1 MLSGRR
7 IKLFRLLGFQ
17 VQIEWTW
24 LFLAAW
30 MTWSLAS
37 DVFPGQ
43 VRGLGSSAYWWMGGL
58 GALGLF
64 ASIVFHEVWHSIV
77 ARHYGIAIDG
87 ITLFIF
93 GGVAELKEEPPSAR
107 TEFFMA
113 LAGPA
118 SSVLLGAAMLGA
130 RELVRVVSGG
140 PAISAVLR
148 YLMSINFSLAVFNML
163 PAFPLDGGRM
173 LRAAVWRWRRD
184 LRWATQLAAW
194 IGTLLGNLLL
204 GVGTLLLFIG
214 SLVSGIW
221 MIVVGLYLRSVSRQS
236 YHQLSIRLALVGERV
251 ERFMVAHPV
260 TVRPDL
266 SLTELVEQ
274 YVHRYQLES
283 FPVVDGMRLMG
294 CVSARALGTVPENQW
309 AQRTVRD
316 LTQAY
321 DGEDTIAGG
330 VDAMQALI
338 QMSRNRRGRLMVTDG
353 DCLLG
358 IITLQDLLE
367 FLALRLGWQPSIR
380 WG

>member
-7 IKLFRLLGFQ
+7 IKLFKLLGFQ

-37 DVFPGQ
+37 DVFPASI
-43 VRGLGSSAYWWMGGL
+43 RGLESSSYWWMGSA

-64 ASIVFHEVWHSIV
+64 ASIVFHELWHSLV
-77 ARHYGIAIDG
+77 ARHYGIAIEG

-93 GGVAELKEEPPSAR
+93 GGVAELKEEPPSAK
-107 TEFFMA
+107 TEFLMA

-118 SSVLLGAAMLGA
+118 SSALLGVAILGA
-130 RELVRVVSGG
+130 REVIRMASGG
-140 PAISAVLR
+140 AEIAAVLR
-148 YLMSINFSLAVFNML
+148 YLASINLSLAAFNLL

-204 GVGTLLLFIG
+204 AVGTILLFLG
-214 SLVSGIW
+214 SLVNGVW

-236 YHQLSIRLALVGERV
+236 YRQLSIRLALAGERV
-251 ERFMVAHPV
+251 ERFLIPDPV
-260 TVRPDL
+260 TVPPDL
-266 SLTELVEQ
+266 PLAELLEE
-274 YVHRYQLES
+274 YVYKHHQKT
-283 FPVVDGMRLMG
+283 FPVVDGLRLVG
-294 CVSARALGTVPENQW
+294 CVHARALETVPQSQW
-309 AQRTVRD
+309 TQRRVID
-316 LTQAY
+316 LTQTC
-321 DGEDTIAGG
+321 DTEDIIPGG
-330 VDAMQALI
+330 VDAMQALT
-338 QMSRNRRGRLMVTDG
+338 QMSRAGRGRLMVVDG
-353 DCLLG
+353 ERLVG

-367 FLALRLGWQPSIR
+367 FLALRLGWLPGIR

>member
-7 IKLFRLLGFQ
+7 IKLFKLLGFQ

-37 DVFPGQ
+37 DVFPGE
-43 VRGLGSSAYWWMGGL
+43 VRGLDSSTYWWMGGV

-64 ASIVFHEVWHSIV
+64 ASIVFHELWHSIV
-77 ARHYGIAIDG
+77 ARSYGVAIDG

-93 GGVAELKEEPPSAR
+93 GGVAELKEEPPSAK
-107 TEFFMA
+107 TEFLMA

-118 SSVLLGAAMLGA
+118 SSALLGGVILAA
-130 RELVRVVSGG
+130 RELVRLASGG
-140 PAISAVLR
+140 AEIAAVLR
-148 YLMSINFSLAVFNML
+148 YLISINFSLAAFNLL

-204 GVGTLLLFIG
+204 AVGTLLLFVG
-214 SLVSGIW
+214 SLVNGVW

-236 YHQLSIRLALVGERV
+236 YRQLSIRLALAGERV
-251 ERFMVAHPV
+251 ERFMIVDPV

-266 SLTELVEQ
+266 SLAELVEE
-274 YVHRYQLES
+274 YVHKYQQKT
-283 FPVVDGMRLMG
+283 FPVVDGLRLVG
-294 CVSARALGTVPENQW
+294 CVDAHALGAVPENQW
-309 AQRTVRD
+309 ARRTVLD
-316 LTQAY
+316 LTQAC
-321 DGEDTIAGG
+321 DTEDTISGG
-330 VDAMQALI
+330 VDAMQALT
-338 QMSRNRRGRLMVTDG
+338 QMSRTGRGRLIVIDG
-353 DCLLG
+353 NRLLG
-358 IITLQDLLE
+358 IITLQDMLE

>member
-7 IKLFRLLGFQ
+7 IKLFKLLGFQ

-37 DVFPGQ
+37 DVFPANLP
-43 VRGLGSSAYWWMGGL
+43 GLEPSSYWWMGSA

-64 ASIVFHEVWHSIV
+64 ASIVFHELWHSLV
-77 ARHYGIAIDG
+77 ARHYGIAIEG

-93 GGVAELKEEPPSAR
+93 GGVAELKEEPPSAK
-107 TEFFMA
+107 TEFLMA

-118 SSVLLGAAMLGA
+118 SSALLGVAILGA
-130 RELVRVVSGG
+130 REVIRMASGG
-140 PAISAVLR
+140 VEIAAVLR
-148 YLMSINFSLAVFNML
+148 YLASINLSLAAFNLL

-204 GVGTLLLFIG
+204 AVGTIVLFLG
-214 SLVSGIW
+214 SLVNGVW

-236 YHQLSIRLALVGERV
+236 YRQLSIRLALAGERV
-251 ERFMVAHPV
+251 ESFLIPDPV
-260 TVRPDL
+260 TVAPDL
-266 SLTELVEQ
+266 PLAELVEE
-274 YVHRYQLES
+274 YVYKHHQKT
-283 FPVVDGMRLMG
+283 FPVVDGLRLVG
-294 CVSARALGTVPENQW
+294 CVHARALETVPQSQW
-309 AQRTVRD
+309 TQRRVID
-316 LTQAY
+316 LTQTC
-321 DGEDTIAGG
+321 DREDMISGG
-330 VDAMQALI
+330 VDAMQALT
-338 QMSRNRRGRLMVTDG
+338 QMSRAGRGRLMVVDG
-353 DCLLG
+353 DRLVG
-358 IITLQDLLE
+358 VITLQDLLE
-367 FLALRLGWQPSIR
+367 FLALRLGRQPGIR

>member
-1 MLSGRR
+1 VLSGRR
-7 IKLFRLLGFQ
+7 IKLFKLLGFQ

-37 DVFPGQ
+37 DVFPANI
-43 VRGLGSSAYWWMGGL
+43 RGLEPSSYWWMGGA

-64 ASIVFHEVWHSIV
+64 ASIVFHELWHSLV
-77 ARHYGIAIDG
+77 ARHYGIAIEG

-93 GGVAELKEEPPSAR
+93 GGVAELKEEPPSAK
-107 TEFFMA
+107 TEFLMA

-118 SSVLLGAAMLGA
+118 SSALLGVAILGA
-130 RELVRVVSGG
+130 REVIRMASGG
-140 PAISAVLR
+140 VEIAAVLR
-148 YLMSINFSLAVFNML
+148 YLASINLSLAAFNLL

-204 GVGTLLLFIG
+204 AVGTIVLFLG
-214 SLVSGIW
+214 SLVNGVW

-236 YHQLSIRLALVGERV
+236 YRQLSIRLALAGERV
-251 ERFMVAHPV
+251 ERFLIPDPV
-260 TVRPDL
+260 TVPPDL
-266 SLTELVEQ
+266 PLAELVEE
-274 YVHRYQLES
+274 YVCKHHQKT
-283 FPVVDGMRLMG
+283 FPVVDGLRLVG
-294 CVSARALGTVPENQW
+294 CVHARALETVPQSQW
-309 AQRTVRD
+309 TQRRVID
-316 LTQAY
+316 LTQTC
-321 DGEDTIAGG
+321 DREDTISGG
-330 VDAMQALI
+330 VDAMQALT
-338 QMSRNRRGRLMVTDG
+338 QMSRAGRGRLMVVDG
-353 DCLLG
+353 ERLVG

-367 FLALRLGWQPSIR
+367 FLALRLGWLPGIR